1 MNDLIIVGGSPFVNT
16 VDLRKLDYTKYD
28 VLAINKQPYGI
39 PVNYLLGVDEINP
52 TTAPKTERIL
62 RVNGWK
68 FNRNN
73 HWDLKNKE
81 LCYVCYS
88 SSCACLFAYL
98 KGYKNVYLIGVDLK
112 EDNKPFVHWHGVVNE
127 RIAEANSIKPEKA
140 FIYNIAKEIN
150 IYQCNKEVLSEWELP
165 YFNVKDL
172 LTKDNTKDLAT
183 C

>member
-39 PVNYLLGVDEINP
+39 PVKYLLGVDDINP

-62 RVNGWK
+62 CVNGWQ

-81 LCYVCYS
+81 LC
-88 SSCACLFAYL
+88 
-98 KGYKNVYLIGVDLK
+98 
-112 EDNKPFVHWHGVVNE
+112 
-127 RIAEANSIKPEKA
+127 
-140 FIYNIAKEIN
+140 
-150 IYQCNKEVLSEWELP
+150 
-165 YFNVKDL
+165 
-172 LTKDNTKDLAT
+172 
-183 C
+183 